1 MLKDRTPP
9 CAEEIKG
16 NEVGNMRKILR
27 RAMLGSLC
35 CVLLCVC
42 VFADNSITEMKTDCN
57 VEPDGTCRITQTL
70 TLNLETSENEL
81 HFPLGAGAKKPEI
94 AGYQAKQYIEDG
106 ITCLRLSSTTGFAGS
121 RTFTVTYTLED
132 LVTEADGVQTL
143 DIPLLCAKWEYPI
156 EHYDFTV
163 MMPQAF
169 DAKPSFL
176 SGYRGDVIEDFL
188 TLRAQS
194 GVLDGSV
201 TTALK
206 DRESLN
212 LTLELESG
220 YFSGAYAK
228 WSASWV
234 ATAFLI
240 VFALLALV
248 YWALMLRSAPLRVV
262 SRNLPPDSTQP
273 GDIPY
278 LLCCGKSSF
287 NMTVCH
293 WASLGYLSVL
303 VSRKGDVALR
313 RRVEMGN
320 ERRKLD
326 QKLFALLFGGG
337 DTCDGASMTFK
348 RTAAKAIEAT
358 PRFWQRRLY
367 QKNSGSVL
375 IMRALCALCAAVAML
390 LTMSMLLPVM
400 TARWL
405 LLFLCFILG
414 GALSVLIMR
423 GFAAWQLRDY
433 VGLGLAAA
441 AGLAMLILARA
452 GGGIVTMLAAV
463 ALSLFTG
470 WQTLHG
476 GRRTALGNQFIEQTL
491 GFRRYLRR
499 ITNNHIKTMLAR
511 DPQYFYRTL
520 PYAEAMGMGAEFAAR
535 FAALDLEPC
544 EWFSEEKE
552 AARNS
557 KEFYSHWKE
566 ALAMLEVSIRK

>member
-27 RAMLGSLC
+27 RAMLGLLC

-143 DIPLLCAKWEYPI
+143 
-156 EHYDFTV
+156 
-163 MMPQAF
+163 
-169 DAKPSFL
+169 
-176 SGYRGDVIEDFL
+176 
-188 TLRAQS
+188 
-194 GVLDGSV
+194 
-201 TTALK
+201 
-206 DRESLN
+206 
-212 LTLELESG
+212 
-220 YFSGAYAK
+220 
-228 WSASWV
+228 
-234 ATAFLI
+234 
-240 VFALLALV
+240 
-248 YWALMLRSAPLRVV
+248 
-262 SRNLPPDSTQP
+262 
-273 GDIPY
+273 
-278 LLCCGKSSF
+278 
-287 NMTVCH
+287 
-293 WASLGYLSVL
+293 
-303 VSRKGDVALR
+303 
-313 RRVEMGN
+313 
-320 ERRKLD
+320 
-326 QKLFALLFGGG
+326 
-337 DTCDGASMTFK
+337 
-348 RTAAKAIEAT
+348 
-358 PRFWQRRLY
+358 
-367 QKNSGSVL
+367 
-375 IMRALCALCAAVAML
+375 
-390 LTMSMLLPVM
+390 
-400 TARWL
+400 
-405 LLFLCFILG
+405 
-414 GALSVLIMR
+414 
-423 GFAAWQLRDY
+423 
-433 VGLGLAAA
+433 
-441 AGLAMLILARA
+441 
-452 GGGIVTMLAAV
+452 
-463 ALSLFTG
+463 
-470 WQTLHG
+470 
-476 GRRTALGNQFIEQTL
+476 

-552 AARNS
+552 PARNS